1 MEFQPFLTNP
11 QDLKGRRILEKLLY
25 KLAKVQSYILFLKKF
40 KEHCLIPKGFRLN
53 NPVQY
58 FEHSTTHIKT

>member
-25 KLAKVQSYILFLKKF
+25 KYAKIQSDILFLKKC
-40 KEHCLIPKGFRLN
+40 KEYCLIPKGFCLN
-53 NPVQY
+53 NPV
-58 FEHSTTHIKT
+58 